1 MDLMLSKRA
10 LFYINYGFNG
20 LLSLKTTC
28 RINEYNIWL
37 AYFSV
42 HMNDSGNTK
51 IKINSFSK

>member
-1 MDLMLSKRA
+1 MLSKRA

-28 RINEYNIWL
+28 RINEYNVWL